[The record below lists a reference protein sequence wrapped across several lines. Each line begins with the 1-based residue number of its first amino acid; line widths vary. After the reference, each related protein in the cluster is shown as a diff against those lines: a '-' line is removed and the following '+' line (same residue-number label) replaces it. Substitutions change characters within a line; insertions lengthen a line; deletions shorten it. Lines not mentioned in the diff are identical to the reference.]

1 MELIRGSYNLLP
13 RHHGCVASIGNYDGV
28 HRGHQAIIAQLLE
41 HGRRFDTPITV
52 ITFEPHPQEYFAG
65 VHAPPRLMRFR
76 DKLEALAAQGVDRI
90 VCVRFDGGLAE
101 TSAEEFVQRFLID
114 GIGVRHLVVGDD
126 FRFGKGRRGD
136 IELLRRMGDR
146 AGFGV
151 THTDTFY
158 VAGERI
164 SSSRIRRHLAS
175 GEFDAAAELLGRPF
189 QIAGR
194 VIHGDKRGQ
203 QWGFPTANLAI
214 RFHRAPVQG
223 IFAVQVDGL
232 EGRSLSGVASLGT
245 RPTVDG
251 SKLLLEVFVFD
262 FDRCIYGER
271 IRVSFLHK
279 LRDEV
284 HYPSIDELR
293 AQIGRDVAAARRY
306 FESGNLLSL
315 SSS

>member
-41 HGRRFDTPITV
+41 HSRRFGDPVTV

-65 VHAPPRLMRFR
+65 AHAPPRLMRFR
-76 DKLEALAAQGVDRI
+76 DKLEALAAHGVDRV
-90 VCVRFDGGLAE
+90 VCLRFDSGLAE
-101 TSAEEFVQRFLID
+101 TSAEEFVQRFLVD
-114 GIGVRHLVVGDD
+114 GIGVKHLVVGDD

-136 IELLRRMGDR
+136 IELLRRIGER
-146 AGFGV
+146 AAFDV

-158 VAGERI
+158 VAGERV
-164 SSSRIRRHLAS
+164 SSSRIRDHLAI
-175 GEFDAAAELLGRPF
+175 GEFDAASALLGRPF

-203 QWGFPTANLAI
+203 QWGYPTANLAI
-214 RFHRAPVQG
+214 RFHRAPVEG
-223 IFAVQVDGL
+223 VFAVEVDGL
-232 EGRSLSGVASLGT
+232 EDGSLPGVASLGT

-251 SKLLLEVFVFD
+251 KKPLLEVFVFD
-262 FDRCIYGER
+262 FDRRIYGER

-284 HYPSIDELR
+284 HYPSVDELR
-293 AQIGRDVAAARRY
+293 MQIGRDVAAARNY
-306 FESGNLLSL
+306 FGNRDSPYLLDP
-315 SSS
+315 